1 MLTKELIK
9 ETLSRRFVEIIAGRN
24 GFKCQKPD
32 PDSGVDL
39 SITKSIIDI
48 RFGERRIL
56 DTGEYL
62 EIQLKSTTDSSIIY
76 DEDCLKYDLE
86 AKTFNDLVFR
96 LQSNS
101 LTPLYL
107 ILFILPDEENQ
118 WVEITEDALKLRKR
132 AYWYIPSSGE
142 SMTPNTSKKRISIPL
157 SQVVDLE
164 FLERC
169 FVEAYG

>member
-39 SITKSIIDI
+39 SVTRSIIDL
-48 RFGERRIL
+48 RFGERRIF
-56 DTGEYL
+56 DTGEYV
-62 EIQLKSTTDSSIIY
+62 EIQLKSTTDSSITY
-76 DEDCLKYDLE
+76 DEDCVKYDLE
-86 AKTFNDLVFR
+86 AKNFNDLVFR
-96 LQSNS
+96 VHSNS
-101 LTPLYL
+101 FAPLYL
-107 ILFILPDEENQ
+107 ILFVLPDEEEQ

-132 AYWYIPSSGE
+132 AYWYIPSLGE
-142 SMTPNTSKKRISIPL
+142 SMTPNTSTKRIRIPL
-157 SQVVDLE
+157 NQTVDLE

-169 FVEAYG
+169 FLEAYG